1 MAVETGFSPPI
12 QAIRPKPAAPPIPR
26 NLCPANP
33 ATLRHSRRFRHSRES
48 GNPAPKRGRNLS
60 EKTETPAAVIP
71 AKAGI
76 QTPTQQESIGKNRN
90 PRRRHSRAGGNP
102 DPKSGRNLSEKTDPP
117 PPSFPRRR
125 ESRPQTR
132 QESIGKNR
140 PPAAVIPAQAGI
152 QTPNAA
158 GIYRKRLK
166 PNGLDSRLRGN
177 DGGRGFGIPAFA
189 GMTESGGNN
198 ERRE

>member
-1 MAVETGFSPPI
+1 
-12 QAIRPKPAAPPIPR
+12 
-26 NLCPANP
+26 
-33 ATLRHSRRFRHSRES
+33 
-48 GNPAPKRGRNLS
+48 RNLS
-60 EKTETPAAVIP
+60 EKTET
-71 AKAGI
+71 
-76 QTPTQQESIGKNRN
+76 
-90 PRRRHSRAGGNP
+90 
-102 DPKSGRNLSEKTDPP
+102 
-117 PPSFPRRR
+117 
-125 ESRPQTR
+125 
-132 QESIGKNR
+132 
-140 PPAAVIPAQAGI
+140 PAAVIPAQAGI

>member
-1 MAVETGFSPPI
+1 MGFSPPI

-48 GNPAPKRGRNLS
+48 GNPDP
-60 EKTETPAAVIP
+60 
-71 AKAGI
+71 
-76 QTPTQQESIGKNRN
+76 PTQQESIGKTET
-90 PRRRHSRAGGNP
+90 PATVTPAKAGIQPPNAAGIYQ
-102 DPKSGRNLSEKTDPP
+102 KKQKPP

-140 PPAAVIPAQAGI
+140 PPATVIPAQAGI

-166 PNGLDSRLRGN
+166 PNGLDSRLR
-177 DGGRGFGIPAFA
+177 
-189 GMTESGGNN
+189 
-198 ERRE
+198 

>member
-1 MAVETGFSPPI
+1 MGFSPPI

-48 GNPAPKRGRNLS
+48 GNPDP
-60 EKTETPAAVIP
+60 
-71 AKAGI
+71 
-76 QTPTQQESIGKNRN
+76 PTQQESIGKTET
-90 PRRRHSRAGGNP
+90 PATVTPAKAGIQPPNAAGIYQ
-102 DPKSGRNLSEKTDPP
+102 KKQKPP

-140 PPAAVIPAQAGI
+140 PPATVIPAQAGI

-158 GIYRKRLK
+158 GIYRKK
-166 PNGLDSRLRGN
+166 PTPRHRHSR
-177 DGGRGFGIPAFA
+177 A
-189 GMTESGGNN
+189 GGNPDPKRGRN
-198 ERRE
+198 LSETAETERTGFPPARE

>member
-1 MAVETGFSPPI
+1 MGFSPPI

-48 GNPAPKRGRNLS
+48 GNPDPPTQQESIG
-60 EKTETPAAVIP
+60 KTETPATVTP

-76 QTPTQQESIGKNRN
+76 QPPNAAGIYQKKQKPPPPSFPRRRESRPQTRQESIGKNRN

-102 DPKSGRNLSEKTDPP
+102 DPKRGRNLSEKTDPP

-132 QESIGKNR
+132 QESIG
-140 PPAAVIPAQAGI
+140 
-152 QTPNAA
+152 
-158 GIYRKRLK
+158 
-166 PNGLDSRLRGN
+166 NG
-177 DGGRGFGIPAFA
+177 
-189 GMTESGGNN
+189 
-198 ERRE
+198 

>member
-1 MAVETGFSPPI
+1 MGFSPPI

-71 AKAGI
+71 AQAGI
-76 QTPTQQESIGKNRN
+76 QTPNAAGIYRKKQKPPPPSFPRRRESRPQTRQEFIGKNRN

-102 DPKSGRNLSEKTDPP
+102 DPKRGRNLSEKT
-117 PPSFPRRR
+117 
-125 ESRPQTR
+125 ET
-132 QESIGKNR
+132 
-140 PPAAVIPAQAGI
+140 PAAVIPAKAGI

-166 PNGLDSRLRGN
+166 PNGLDSRFRGN

>member
-1 MAVETGFSPPI
+1 MGFSPPI

-33 ATLRHSRRFRHSRES
+33 ATLRHSR
-48 GNPAPKRGRNLS
+48 
-60 EKTETPAAVIP
+60 
-71 AKAGI
+71 
-76 QTPTQQESIGKNRN
+76 
-90 PRRRHSRAGGNP
+90 AGGNP
-102 DPKSGRNLSEKTDPP
+102 DPKRGRK
-117 PPSFPRRR
+117 
-125 ESRPQTR
+125 
-132 QESIGKNR
+132 
-140 PPAAVIPAQAGI
+140 
-152 QTPNAA
+152 
-158 GIYRKRLK
+158 IYRKRLK

>member
-1 MAVETGFSPPI
+1 VEMGFSPPI

-33 ATLRHSRRFRHSRES
+33 ATLRHSRRFRHSRLFRHSRES

-71 AKAGI
+71 AQAGI
-76 QTPTQQESIGKNRN
+76 QTPNA
-90 PRRRHSRAGGNP
+90 AGIYR
-102 DPKSGRNLSEKTDPP
+102 KKQKPP
-117 PPSFPRRR
+117 PPSFPRKR
-125 ESRPQTR
+125 ESRPR
-132 QESIGKNR
+132 RNR
-140 PPAAVIPAQAGI
+140 NLSEKTETPAAVIPAQAGI

>member
-1 MAVETGFSPPI
+1 MGFSPPI

-48 GNPAPKRGRNLS
+48 GNPDP
-60 EKTETPAAVIP
+60 
-71 AKAGI
+71 
-76 QTPTQQESIGKNRN
+76 PTQQESIGKT
-90 PRRRHSRAGGNP
+90 
-102 DPKSGRNLSEKTDPP
+102 ET
-117 PPSFPRRR
+117 
-125 ESRPQTR
+125 
-132 QESIGKNR
+132 
-140 PPAAVIPAQAGI
+140 PATVTPAQAGI

>member
-1 MAVETGFSPPI
+1 MGFSPPI

-48 GNPAPKRGRNLS
+48 GNPDPKR
-60 EKTETPAAVIP
+60 
-71 AKAGI
+71 
-76 QTPTQQESIGKNRN
+76 
-90 PRRRHSRAGGNP
+90 
-102 DPKSGRNLSEKTDPP
+102 GRNLSEKTDPP
-117 PPSFPRRR
+117 PPSFPRKR

-140 PPAAVIPAQAGI
+140 PPATVIPAKAGI

-158 GIYRKRLK
+158 GIYRKK
-166 PNGLDSRLRGN
+166 PTPRHRHSR
-177 DGGRGFGIPAFA
+177 
-189 GMTESGGNN
+189 ESGNLDPKRGRNLSEKTDPPPPSFPRKRESRPQTRQESIGNG
-198 ERRE
+198 

>member
-1 MAVETGFSPPI
+1 MGFSPPI

-48 GNPAPKRGRNLS
+48 GNPDP
-60 EKTETPAAVIP
+60 
-71 AKAGI
+71 
-76 QTPTQQESIGKNRN
+76 PTQQESIGKTET
-90 PRRRHSRAGGNP
+90 PATVTPAKAGIQPPNAAGIYQ
-102 DPKSGRNLSEKTDPP
+102 KKQKPP

-140 PPAAVIPAQAGI
+140 NPRRRHSRAGGNPDPKRGRNLSEKTETPAAVIPAQAGI

>member
-1 MAVETGFSPPI
+1 MGFSPPI

-48 GNPAPKRGRNLS
+48 GNPDPKRGRNLS
-60 EKTETPAAVIP
+60 EKTDPPPPSFPRKRESRPQTRQESIGKNRPPATVIP

-102 DPKSGRNLSEKTDPP
+102 DPKRGRNLSETAETERTG
-117 PPSFPRRR
+117 F
-125 ESRPQTR
+125 
-132 QESIGKNR
+132 
-140 PPAAVIPAQAGI
+140 PPA
-152 QTPNAA
+152 
-158 GIYRKRLK
+158 
-166 PNGLDSRLRGN
+166 
-177 DGGRGFGIPAFA
+177 
-189 GMTESGGNN
+189 
-198 ERRE
+198 RE

>member
-1 MAVETGFSPPI
+1 MAVEMGFSPPI

-60 EKTETPAAVIP
+60 EKTDPPPPSFPRKRESRP
-71 AKAGI
+71 
-76 QTPTQQESIGKNRN
+76 QTRQESIGKNRN
-90 PRRRHSRAGGNP
+90 PRRRHSRESGNP
-102 DPKSGRNLSEKTDPP
+102 DPDATGIYRKKQKPP

>member
-1 MAVETGFSPPI
+1 MGFSPPI

-48 GNPAPKRGRNLS
+48 GNPDP
-60 EKTETPAAVIP
+60 
-71 AKAGI
+71 
-76 QTPTQQESIGKNRN
+76 PTQQESIGKTET
-90 PRRRHSRAGGNP
+90 PATVTPAKAGIQPPNAAGIYQ
-102 DPKSGRNLSEKTDPP
+102 KKQKPP

-140 PPAAVIPAQAGI
+140 PPATVIPAQAGI
-152 QTPNAA
+152 HPE
-158 GIYRKRLK
+158 

-177 DGGRGFGIPAFA
+177 DGGGSAASRVTERAKAAAPFGRHRQQKTARPKPRGKG
-189 GMTESGGNN
+189 
-198 ERRE
+198 

>member
-1 MAVETGFSPPI
+1 MGFSPPI

-60 EKTETPAAVIP
+60 EKTETPATVIP
-71 AKAGI
+71 AQAGI
-76 QTPTQQESIGKNRN
+76 QTPNAAGIYRKKPT

-102 DPKSGRNLSEKTDPP
+102 DPKRGRNLSEKTDPP

>member
-1 MAVETGFSPPI
+1 MPRQSCHSSSFPPLSSFPRKRESRPPDATGI
-12 QAIRPKPAAPPIPR
+12 YRKNRNPR
-26 NLCPANP
+26 
-33 ATLRHSRRFRHSRES
+33 HRHSRES

-71 AKAGI
+71 AQAGI
-76 QTPTQQESIGKNRN
+76 QTPNA
-90 PRRRHSRAGGNP
+90 AGIYRKKQ
-102 DPKSGRNLSEKTDPP
+102 KSP

-140 PPAAVIPAQAGI
+140 PPATVIPAQAGI

>member
-1 MAVETGFSPPI
+1 MGFSPPI

-48 GNPAPKRGRNLS
+48 GNPDPKRGRNLS
-60 EKTETPAAVIP
+60 EKTDPPPPSFPRKRESRP
-71 AKAGI
+71 
-76 QTPTQQESIGKNRN
+76 QTRQESIGKNRN
-90 PRRRHSRAGGNP
+90 PRRRHSRESGNP
-102 DPKSGRNLSEKTDPP
+102 DPDATGIYRKKQKPP

-140 PPAAVIPAQAGI
+140 PPATVIPAKAGI
-152 QTPNAA
+152 
-158 GIYRKRLK
+158 
-166 PNGLDSRLRGN
+166 
-177 DGGRGFGIPAFA
+177 
-189 GMTESGGNN
+189 
-198 ERRE
+198 